1 MLPLLLPLPLTDV
14 GVEGD
19 VESDVPVVV
28 VVVDEEDESLEG
40 SCGRAS
46 RWSLTERTSSSS
58 ELRLGGFFRV
68 RIQFFVSP
76 AKRPPVLSL
85 FLLEEVGNINAGD
98 VGRFWGAK

>member
-58 ELRLGGFFRV
+58 ELRLGGSISLGRKKKTKIRV
-68 RIQFFVSP
+68 V
-76 AKRPPVLSL
+76 VYY
-85 FLLEEVGNINAGD
+85 INE
-98 VGRFWGAK
+98 